1 MRLKVSFLQVISVMV
16 ALVVAIAFISFAP
29 SKAEAQTPF
38 KDIKG
43 SDHYKAIVA
52 LYEAKVIT
60 GRTATE
66 YKPNLTVTRGET
78 AQFIVNALGFKN
90 NNPKNPGYSDVPTTN
105 PYYQAIA
112 ILTEKNVVSGYGNG
126 KFGPNDSLT
135 RSQVATMITKAF
147 EFNVSTAT
155 KTQFSDI
162 NRLNDP
168 IISRYVQTLV
178 DYGIT
183 IGTTKTTYSPSMK
196 LTRGHLATFLYR
208 AIESNSLEVI
218 SVE

>member
-1 MRLKVSFLQVISVMV
+1 MKVSFMQAISVI
-16 ALVVAIAFISFAP
+16 VVLTVTIAFISFGP
-29 SKAEAQTPF
+29 SKAEAKTPF
-38 KDIKG
+38 KDILG

-52 LYEAKVIT
+52 LYEAKVVT

-90 NNPKNPGYSDVPTTN
+90 LDPKNPGYSDVPITN
-105 PYYQAIA
+105 PYYNAIA

-126 KFGPNDSLT
+126 KYGPNDSLT

-147 EFNVSTAT
+147 ELNVSTAT
-155 KTQFSDI
+155 QTHFSDI
-162 NRLNDP
+162 NRLKDP
-168 IISRYVQTLV
+168 IISRYIQTLV

-183 IGTTKTTYSPSMK
+183 VGTSKTTYSPSMK